1 MRLNYLI
8 FILPVFIMTSACVDS
23 KSHKEKAIGGPAIVS
38 DTINGKYEIKSGIIE
53 YISTMSGSRAKQT
66 LFFDNY
72 GNEES
77 TETII
82 NIGGLEITTV
92 SLVKDDFVYSYNPS
106 LNKGTKVKI
115 LGRQTSNINFR
126 NMSEDR
132 RRKMNLEMIDTVLID
147 GRTCVRYSE
156 DWVEMSMTGI
166 YTVWKGITLE
176 SEIKISNVDMVMKA
190 TNIIEN
196 PVIPASRFELPD
208 DIKLN

>member
-1 MRLNYLI
+1 
-8 FILPVFIMTSACVDS
+8 MTSACVDS
-23 KSHKEKAIGGPAIVS
+23 KSHKEKTIAGPAMVP

-53 YISTMSGSRAKQT
+53 YISTMSGSEAKQT

-72 GNEES
+72 GKEES

-82 NIGGLEITTV
+82 NIGDLEITTV

-106 LNKGTKVKI
+106 LNKGTKVKM

-126 NMSEDR
+126 NMSEER
-132 RRKMNLEMIDTVLID
+132 RRKMNLEIIDTVLID

-176 SEIKISNVDMVMKA
+176 SEIKISNVDMMMKA

-196 PVIPASRFELPD
+196 PVIPASRFELPH

>member
-1 MRLNYLI
+1 
-8 FILPVFIMTSACVDS
+8 MTSACVDS
-23 KSHKEKAIGGPAIVS
+23 KSHKEKTIAGPAMVP